1 MAPTTSPRLINRD
14 EPCDEALIALVQR
27 ADQRA
32 FDVLHARY
40 RGLARHVARAVLG
53 TSGGAFEDVVQES
66 FLAVWRRSGQFD
78 SRRGSVR
85 SWLTGLVRNHAIDA
99 LRREQAERRRRGR
112 AEELAARHVEVEPA
126 FAALDGTE
134 RAHALR
140 AAIESLPRD
149 QYRVMDMAYYL
160 ELPQSTIAE
169 LLGCPLGTIKGRS
182 RLGLAR
188 LRETLRPAA

>member
-1 MAPTTSPRLINRD
+1 MAPTTSPHLINRD

-32 FDVLHARY
+32 FDALHARY
-40 RGLARHVARAVLG
+40 RRLALHVAAAVLG
-53 TSGGAFEDVVQES
+53 TSRGGAEDVVQES

-78 SRRGSVR
+78 PRRGSVR
-85 SWLTGLVRNHAIDA
+85 SWLTGLVHNQAIDS
-99 LRREQAERRRRGR
+99 LRREQAERRRRER

-126 FAALDGTE
+126 FAALDGAE
-134 RAHALR
+134 NAHALR

-149 QYRVMDMAYYL
+149 QYRVMDLAYYL

-182 RLGLAR
+182 RLGLAS
-188 LRETLRPAA
+188 LRETLRLAP